1 MEWPRFGRVVL
12 KPFSAGLSEAEWKG
26 LYETFRDPE
35 VAEWNGSSPLRS
47 PFWLFKRFVL
57 AEARRKD
64 RVAFVILDEKG
75 EYLGTLELYDLTPEE
90 ATLGILIGRKDR
102 WGLRHRGGA
111 GGFGLRLPRPGPE
124 AGEAQD
130 LRPQP
135 PRPAGLSEG
144 GFPRGGRGAGP
155 QGEGGRA
162 HGGAP

>member
-64 RVAFVILDEKG
+64 RVAFVILDEAQNTTVEQMKMF
-75 EYLGTLELYDLTPEE
+75 LTR
-90 ATLGILIGRKDR
+90 L
-102 WGLRHRGGA
+102 
-111 GGFGLRLPRPGPE
+111 GFGSTVVVTGDKALNAALAVVWPVPPLATGNAVPE
-124 AGEAQD
+124 
-130 LRPQP
+130 
-135 PRPAGLSEG
+135 
-144 GFPRGGRGAGP
+144 
-155 QGEGGRA
+155 
-162 HGGAP
+162 